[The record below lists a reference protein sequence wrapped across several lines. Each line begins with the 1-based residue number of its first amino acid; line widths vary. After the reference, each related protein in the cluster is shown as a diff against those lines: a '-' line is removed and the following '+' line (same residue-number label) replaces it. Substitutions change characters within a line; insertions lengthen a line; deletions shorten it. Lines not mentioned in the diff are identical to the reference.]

1 MPYNENIP
9 QSTDTL
15 NQSQPQLLANF
26 QAIDTMLN
34 VNHVDFDS
42 PSGDQGKHKWVS
54 FPIQASA
61 PATLATELALFSQL
75 STITGANELA
85 VRLPSNG
92 AIAEFTSKEAANSG
106 WTRLPSGI
114 LLKWGNNATIP
125 GAQTLSF
132 PVAANIPVFTSI
144 FQVIISTKVA
154 GASDTYVL
162 LNSFTT
168 TGMTVT
174 STARTTTSNAVSG
187 FTYLAIGI

>member
-1 MPYNENIP
+1 MAYNENIP
-9 QSTDTL
+9 QPTDAL

-54 FPIQASA
+54 FPVQGSS
-61 PATLATELALFSQL
+61 PATLATEVALFSRL
-75 STITGANELA
+75 SSITSANELCF
-85 VRLPSNG
+85 RKSSNG
-92 AIAEFTSKEAANSG
+92 AVYEFTAADQAASG

-114 LLKWGNNATIP
+114 LLKWGNSATIP
-125 GAQTLSF
+125 GAQTINF
-132 PVAANIPVFTSI
+132 PVAVTIPVFSSI
-144 FQVIISTKVA
+144 FQVLITTKVA